1 MGQECLLG
9 GAKWL
14 VARSELKLADIDL
27 FFPYDGYTIDGVGV
41 TEAAGYCGPGECGLF
56 FKDNWDAARQV
67 LRLNGKTE
75 VMTHGG
81 GLGMGRAGGA
91 NYFSEAV
98 RQMRGTVGARQIRQV
113 PEAALIAIGS
123 FFHDPCA
130 VVLRT

>member
-1 MGQECLLG
+1 M
-9 GAKWL
+9 
-14 VARSELKLADIDL
+14 
-27 FFPYDGYTIDGVGV
+27 
-41 TEAAGYCGPGECGLF
+41 
-56 FKDNWDAARQV
+56 
-67 LRLNGKTE
+67 LRLNGRCE

-98 RQMRGTVGARQIRQV
+98 RQMRGQEGARQIAEV